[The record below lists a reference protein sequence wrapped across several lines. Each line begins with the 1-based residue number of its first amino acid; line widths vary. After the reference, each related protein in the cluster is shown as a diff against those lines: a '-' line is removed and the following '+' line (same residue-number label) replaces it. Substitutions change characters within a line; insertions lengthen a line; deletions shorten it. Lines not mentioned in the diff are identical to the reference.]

1 MTFLNL
7 FYQFAN
13 YLTLTGSLGLVFS
26 TENLKNVLSKSKV
39 NSLISKYTGIR
50 KRDTVFA
57 FQREFRNMNTLT
69 KTVQRS
75 IIKSKNNHEI
85 FHNILIYKLISCNYK
100 VKTLKK
106 KRKKYVGTDFK

>member
-1 MTFLNL
+1 MTFPDL

-13 YLTLTGSLGLVFS
+13 YLTFTGSLGLVFS

-69 KTVQRS
+69 KTV
-75 IIKSKNNHEI
+75 
-85 FHNILIYKLISCNYK
+85 L
-100 VKTLKK
+100 
-106 KRKKYVGTDFK
+106 